1 MTAIVSFE
9 DGVKARIKDI
19 VAELIPEE
27 RWMALVTSAV
37 QQFERDDLPKLVK
50 TEMHARYKKAIEAE
64 FSKPIWADKWGE
76 AGIEAS
82 EAVKQI
88 AIDSA
93 PLILADLIGSS
104 LQNAMSQLK
113 YAVQNNQQFF
123 RP

>member
-50 TEMHARYKKAIEAE
+50 TELHARYKKAIEAE
-64 FSKPIWADKWGE
+64 FNKPVWADKWGE
-76 AGIEAS
+76 AGLEAS
-82 EAVKQI
+82 AAVKQI
-88 AIDSA
+88 AIDAA
-93 PLILADLIGSS
+93 PLILAGLIGGS
-104 LQNAMSQLK
+104 LQAAMQQLK
-113 YAVQNNQQFF
+113 YAIQQNGQRFT
-123 RP
+123 